1 METRQDAG
9 SIPAASTYKKMAKKK
24 AYKSHKIDEKELEEI
39 RVHNSIIDDK
49 EKLLKIKH
57 QEMWKKK
64 KKERLGF
71 NG

>member
-39 RVHNSIIDDK
+39 RVHNSIINDK

-57 QEMWKKK
+57 QEMWEKK

>member
-1 METRQDAG
+1 MT
-9 SIPAASTYKKMAKKK
+9 KKK
-24 AYKSHKIDEKELEEI
+24 AYKAHKAEEKELEEI
-39 RVHNSIIDDK
+39 RAHNNIIDDK

-71 NG
+71 DG